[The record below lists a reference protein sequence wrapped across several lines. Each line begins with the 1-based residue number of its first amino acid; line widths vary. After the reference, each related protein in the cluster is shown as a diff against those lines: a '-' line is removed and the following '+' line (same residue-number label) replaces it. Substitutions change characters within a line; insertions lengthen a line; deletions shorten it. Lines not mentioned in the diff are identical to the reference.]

1 MCVAAG
7 FKAEH
12 SQTGSEK
19 VKSQLRQTL
28 QALVGAVSPDKTL
41 SELCPCPHC
50 LTSGS
55 LALPSS
61 DKGIVAHTGPSSL
74 GTTTEGPAGREEKV
88 INRKGWD
95 ARNST
100 LHFTIRRRGR
110 GLVSCGGLDY
120 ASGLNSNAQ

>member
-1 MCVAAG
+1 M
-7 FKAEH
+7 
-12 SQTGSEK
+12 GSEK

-41 SELCPCPHC
+41 SELCPSPHC

-61 DKGIVAHTGPSSL
+61 DKGTVAHTGPFSL
-74 GTTTEGPAGREEKV
+74 GTITEGPAGREEKV

-110 GLVSCGGLDY
+110 GLVSCGGLDFD
-120 ASGLNSNAQ
+120 SGLNSNAQ